1 MTEEQTSHI
10 VKPHSKIVIHLME
23 KIEEETLDALADDVT
38 DLLDEEEFPYSK
50 VDYVE

>member
-1 MTEEQTSHI
+1 MTEEQTPHI

-23 KIEEETLDALADDVT
+23 KVEEEALDEMADNVT
-38 DLLDEEEFPYSK
+38 DLLDEDEFPYSK